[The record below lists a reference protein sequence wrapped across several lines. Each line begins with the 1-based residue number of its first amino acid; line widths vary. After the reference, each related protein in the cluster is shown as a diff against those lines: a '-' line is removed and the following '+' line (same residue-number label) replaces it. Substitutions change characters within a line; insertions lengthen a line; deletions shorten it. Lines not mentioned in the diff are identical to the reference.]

1 MLLVTSTSTINQ
13 RDQLWDSSLLEG
25 LASRVSAKTLF
36 AENILVSAFC
46 SDYINS
52 VFDFV
57 LFSKI

>member
-1 MLLVTSTSTINQ
+1 MGQQPFGGARLSGEYKDAIC
-13 RDQLWDSSLLEG
+13 REH
-25 LASRVSAKTLF
+25 
-36 AENILVSAFC
+36 ILVSAFC